1 MDYLFPDSVLLILCK
16 APVPGQ
22 VKTRLIPA
30 LNAQQAAAAHKHLT
44 LMTLERALEQ
54 RLCPVILYC
63 APDCS
68 HPFFQECAKT
78 YPLILRKQSDGDL
91 GAKML
96 DALSVALSTY
106 RHALLVGCDCPSL
119 AADDLRYGLE
129 LLSAE
134 QDVVIAPSEDG
145 GYTLIGM
152 SRVVPELFT
161 DMPWGSEQVMQAT
174 RQCAGKLGL
183 RLHEL
188 ASQWDIDTEE
198 DWLRYVRSRRS
209 EPG

>member
-22 VKTRLIPA
+22 VKTRLLPA
-30 LNAQQAAAAHKHLT
+30 LNPQEAAAAHKHLT
-44 LMTLERALEQ
+44 LMTLERAFEQ
-54 RLCPVILYC
+54 RLCPVMLYC
-63 APDCS
+63 APDCF

-78 YPLILRKQSDGDL
+78 YPLVLKKQCDGDL
-91 GAKML
+91 GAKMQ
-96 DALSVALSTY
+96 DALSVALSIY

-129 LLSAE
+129 LLSQE
-134 QDVVIAPSEDG
+134 QDIVIAPSEDG

-152 SRVVPELFT
+152 NRLVPELFA
-161 DMPWGSEQVMQAT
+161 DMPWGSDQVMQAT
-174 RQCAGKLGL
+174 RQRADKLGL

-198 DWLRYVRSRRS
+198 DWLRYVRSRQS
-209 EPG
+209 GPA